1 MPGRQRGNRPRNLS
15 VAFLEA
21 PPVIIGEG
29 GDEAEAPTIEIG
41 RTKARARSVSPM
53 PARAMEGNPQQLRRK
68 QMPTSA
74 GSAGSGSTIS
84 LRHFEPQ
91 RLARVQT
98 GAIPTSATSKSSADI
113 EFEMSLQAPTPKT
126 ATRQPSPQYSPEYG
140 RPPAH
145 PNRLPPPPP
154 PPPPPAMDGP
164 AEVEAAQFAQTNYGQ
179 RHIRPATAS
188 EDLRMQ
194 FEEGQALRH
203 SHYRGLSNTSIIDV
217 DVSPVSPD
225 LRQLSLDENEKK
237 HGVVS
242 ERRFSEVSPISPQ
255 DQQGGWV

>member
-1 MPGRQRGNRPRNLS
+1 
-15 VAFLEA
+15 
-21 PPVIIGEG
+21 
-29 GDEAEAPTIEIG
+29 
-41 RTKARARSVSPM
+41 
-53 PARAMEGNPQQLRRK
+53 
-68 QMPTSA
+68 
-74 GSAGSGSTIS
+74 
-84 LRHFEPQ
+84 
-91 RLARVQT
+91 
-98 GAIPTSATSKSSADI
+98 
-113 EFEMSLQAPTPKT
+113 
-126 ATRQPSPQYSPEYG
+126 
-140 RPPAH
+140 
-145 PNRLPPPPP
+145 
-154 PPPPPAMDGP
+154 MDGP